1 MSKKELK
8 KLWKDF
14 SGPIMI
20 GAGATL
26 SLVGMFGVQG
36 AVLTAICIMLIV
48 EGISRM

>member
-14 SGPIMI
+14 SGPIMV

-26 SLVGMFGVQG
+26 SLVGVFGVQG
-36 AVLTAICIMLIV
+36 AILTAICTILIV
-48 EGISRM
+48 EGISRI